1 MSQADVC
8 LVFLRPRFMYSRGSS
23 HVEEEDEGRHGMVL
37 NSCVGSQVRAP
48 LPALA
53 LIDARIVTTQV
64 LNLLLGVGL
73 PSFIS
78 AAVGGQ
84 GGAMQVAQTFT
95 AALHLILHLTCK
107 CSA

>member
-1 MSQADVC
+1 MQ
-8 LVFLRPRFMYSRGSS
+8 SRGSS
-23 HVEEEDEGRHGMVL
+23 HAAEEDEGRHGMVL

-53 LIDARIVTTQV
+53 LIDSTIVTTQV

-78 AAVGGQ
+78 AAIGGQ
-84 GGAMQVAQTFT
+84 GGAIQVAQTFT
-95 AALHLILHLTCK
+95 AALRFILHLTCK
-107 CSA
+107 YSA